1 MMLYKVPSTNGRRRR
16 QSRIGK
22 KKRVTLQEEKKKIE
36 EMRQELQRSI
46 RLLGDQP
53 KEEKVKLP

>member
-46 RLLGDQP
+46 RILGDQP

>member
-46 RLLGDQP
+46 RILGDQP
-53 KEEKVKLP
+53 KEEKVKFP